1 MREGENEGRECV
13 GVERER
19 GISGCS
25 VDHKGFGGGP
35 GLRGGCR
42 YLVPDTA
49 TKPYDIT
56 ETGGKGVP

>member
-1 MREGENEGRECV
+1 MCWGG
-13 GVERER
+13 EREENAC
-19 GISGCS
+19 ISGCS
-25 VDHKGFGGGP
+25 VDHKGLGGGP